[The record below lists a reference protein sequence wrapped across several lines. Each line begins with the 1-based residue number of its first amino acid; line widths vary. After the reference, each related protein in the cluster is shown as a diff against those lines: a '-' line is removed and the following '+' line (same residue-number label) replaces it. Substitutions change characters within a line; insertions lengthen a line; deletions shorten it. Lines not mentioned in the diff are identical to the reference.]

1 MRAHTGD
8 FETAWHDVGIGPPV
22 VLIHGLAD
30 DHRAWRRVAGRLML
44 DHRVILYDLRGHGES
59 SLGDPE
65 GRLAQLGGDLLALC
79 DALHLQRA
87 TLAGF
92 SLGGTIA
99 MRAAIDAPERV
110 AALALVATSS
120 RVGGAAQ
127 AWYLERAKMVDD
139 GDEGLRDRLDQDT
152 ADVYRARPEETAAG
166 LHIRRASTHDPR
178 GYANAC
184 RAMAAL
190 REQPL
195 DDELHRI
202 SAPTTILAGDQDQHC
217 PPRAAQI
224 IAERIAGSG
233 MEVLPGAG
241 HPLPVERPDE
251 TAEAIRRIT
260 AAAAAPATPAPA
272 AGE

>member
-8 FETAWHDVGIGPPV
+8 IETAWHDVGIGPPV

-44 DHRVILYDLRGHGES
+44 DHRVILYDLRGHGGS
-59 SLGDPE
+59 SIGSPD
-65 GRLAQLGGDLLALC
+65 GRLAQLGGDLLSLC
-79 DALHLQRA
+79 DALELERC

-99 MRAAIDAPERV
+99 MRAAIDAPDRV

-127 AWYLERAKMVDD
+127 AWYLERAAMVDE
-139 GDEGLRDRLDQDT
+139 GDERLRETLDQDT
-152 ADVYRARPEETAAG
+152 DDVYRARPEETGAG
-166 LHIRRASTHDPR
+166 LHIRRASTRDPR

-190 REQPL
+190 REHPL
-195 DDELHRI
+195 DDELARI
-202 SAPTTILAGDQDQHC
+202 TAATTILAGDQDQHC
-217 PPRAAQI
+217 PPRAAEI
-224 IAERIAGSG
+224 IADRIPGSG
-233 MEVLPGAG
+233 LEILPGAG

-260 AAAAAPATPAPA
+260 AVAT
-272 AGE
+272 AGV

>member
-1 MRAHTGD
+1 MRAQTGD
-8 FETAWHDVGIGPPV
+8 IETSWHDVGIGPPV

-30 DHRAWRRVAGRLML
+30 DHRAWRRVAARLML

-59 SLGDPE
+59 SLGSPD
-65 GRLAQLGGDLLALC
+65 GQLSQLGGDVLALC
-79 DALHLQRA
+79 DALSLERCV
-87 TLAGF
+87 LAGF

-120 RVGGAAQ
+120 RVGGGAQ
-127 AWYLERAKMVDD
+127 GWYLERAAMVDD
-139 GDEGLRDRLDQDT
+139 GSERLRDTLDQDT
-152 ADVYRARPEETAAG
+152 ADVYRARPDETLAG
-166 LHIRRASTHDPR
+166 LHIRRASTRDPR

-190 REQPL
+190 REHPL
-195 DDELHRI
+195 DDELARI
-202 SAPTTILAGDQDQHC
+202 SAPTVILAGEVDQHC

-224 IAERIAGSG
+224 IADRIAGSG
-233 MEVLPGAG
+233 LEVLPGAG

-260 AAAAAPATPAPA
+260 AASGA
-272 AGE
+272 

>member
-1 MRAHTGD
+1 MRAQTGD
-8 FETAWHDVGIGPPV
+8 IETSWHDVGIGPPV

-59 SLGDPE
+59 SLGAPD
-65 GRLAQLGGDLLALC
+65 GRLAQLGGDLIGLC
-79 DALHLQRA
+79 DALAIERC

-120 RVGGAAQ
+120 RVGRAAQ
-127 AWYLERAKMVDD
+127 GWYLERAAMVDD
-139 GDEGLRDRLDQDT
+139 RDERLRETLDQDT
-152 ADVYRARPEETAAG
+152 ADVYQARPEETDAG
-166 LHIRRASTHDPR
+166 LHVRRSSTRDPR

-184 RAMAAL
+184 RAMADL
-190 REQPL
+190 RDHAL
-195 DDELHRI
+195 DDELGRI
-202 SAPTTILAGDQDQHC
+202 TAPTTILAGDRDQHC
-217 PPRAAQI
+217 PPRAAEI
-224 IAERIAGSG
+224 IAERVAGSG
-233 MEVLPGAG
+233 LEILPGAG

-251 TAEAIRRIT
+251 TADAIRRIT
-260 AAAAAPATPAPA
+260 AAAGA
-272 AGE
+272 

>member
-1 MRAHTGD
+1 MRTRTGD
-8 FETAWHDVGIGPPV
+8 IETAWHDVGIGPPV
-22 VLIHGLAD
+22 VLVHGLAD

-44 DHRVILYDLRGHGES
+44 DHRVILYDLRGHGQS
-59 SLGDPE
+59 TLGEPE
-65 GRLAQLGGDLLALC
+65 GTLTQLGGDLLALC
-79 DALHLQRA
+79 DALSLERC

-110 AALALVATSS
+110 AALALIATSS
-120 RVGGAAQ
+120 RVNSAAQ
-127 AWYLERAKMVDD
+127 NWYLERAALVEAH
-139 GDEGLRDRLDQDT
+139 DERLRDTLDRDT

-184 RAMAAL
+184 RAMAGL
-190 REQPL
+190 RERPL
-195 DDELHRI
+195 DGELHRI
-202 SAPTTILAGDQDQHC
+202 AAPTTIVAGEVDQHC
-217 PPRAAQI
+217 PPRAAEI
-224 IAERIAGSG
+224 IAERIGGSG
-233 MEVLPGAG
+233 IEVLPGAG

-260 AAAAAPATPAPA
+260 EA
-272 AGE
+272 AGA

>member
-1 MRAHTGD
+1 MRAQTGD
-8 FETAWHDVGIGPPV
+8 FQTAWHDVGVGPPV

-59 SLGDPE
+59 TLGSPE
-65 GRLAQLGGDLLALC
+65 GQLAQLGGDLLALC
-79 DALHLQRA
+79 DALELERCV
-87 TLAGF
+87 LAGF

-127 AWYLERAKMVDD
+127 SWYLERAALVDD
-139 GDEGLRDRLDQDT
+139 GDDRLRDTLDQDT
-152 ADVYRARPEETAAG
+152 ADVYQARPEETQAG
-166 LHIRRASTHDPR
+166 LHIRRASTRDPR

-190 REQPL
+190 REHPL
-195 DDELHRI
+195 DDELARVA
-202 SAPTTILAGDQDQHC
+202 APTTILAGEVDQHC
-217 PPRAAQI
+217 PPRAAEI
-224 IAERIAGSG
+224 IAARIPGSG
-233 MEVLPGAG
+233 VEVLPGAG

-251 TAEAIRRIT
+251 TAEAIRRI
-260 AAAAAPATPAPA
+260 AAATATGA
-272 AGE
+272 

>member
-1 MRAHTGD
+1 MRTHTGD
-8 FETAWHDVGIGPPV
+8 IETSWHDVGAGPAV
-22 VLIHGLAD
+22 MLIHGLAD

-59 SLGDPE
+59 SLGSPE
-65 GRLAQLGGDLLALC
+65 GRLSQLGGDLLALC
-79 DALHLQRA
+79 DALQLERCV
-87 TLAGF
+87 LAGF

-127 AWYLERAKMVDD
+127 GWYLERAGMVDE
-139 GDEGLRDRLDQDT
+139 GDQRLRDTLDQDT

-184 RAMAAL
+184 RAMAGL
-190 REQPL
+190 RAQPL
-195 DDELHRI
+195 DGELGQI
-202 SAPTTILAGDQDQHC
+202 TAPTAILAGDEDQHC

-224 IAERIAGSG
+224 IAERIPGST

-260 AAAAAPATPAPA
+260 AAA
-272 AGE
+272 GV

>member
-1 MRAHTGD
+1 MRTQTGD
-8 FETAWHDVGIGPPV
+8 METAWHDVGAGPPV

-59 SLGDPE
+59 SVGSPD
-65 GRLAQLGGDLLALC
+65 GRLSQLGADLLALC
-79 DALHLQRA
+79 DALQLERCV
-87 TLAGF
+87 LAGF

-127 AWYLERAKMVDD
+127 GWYLERAAMVDEED
-139 GDEGLRDRLDQDT
+139 DRLRDTLDQDT

-166 LHIRRASTHDPR
+166 LHIRRASTRDPR

-195 DDELHRI
+195 DDELGQI
-202 SAPTTILAGDQDQHC
+202 TAPTTILAGDEDQHC

-224 IAERIAGSG
+224 IAERIPGSG
-233 MEVLPGAG
+233 VEVLPGAG

-260 AAAAAPATPAPA
+260 AAAGA
-272 AGE
+272 

>member
-1 MRAHTGD
+1 MRTKTGD
-8 FETAWHDVGIGPPV
+8 IETAWHEVGIGPPV

-44 DHRVILYDLRGHGES
+44 DHRVILYDLRGHGQS
-59 SLGDPE
+59 SLGEAD
-65 GRLAQLGGDLLALC
+65 GSLAQLGADLLALC
-79 DALHLQRA
+79 DALSVERC

-120 RVGGAAQ
+120 RVNRAAQ
-127 AWYLERAKMVDD
+127 AWYEERAAMVDEH
-139 GDEGLRDRLDQDT
+139 DERLRDTLDRDT
-152 ADVYRARPEETAAG
+152 ADVYRVRPEETGAG

-190 REQPL
+190 HERPL
-195 DDELHRI
+195 DDELARVT
-202 SAPTTILAGDQDQHC
+202 APTTILAGDEDQHC
-217 PPRAAQI
+217 PPRAAEI
-224 IAERIAGSG
+224 IAERIPVNGL
-233 MEVLPGAG
+233 EVLPGAG

-260 AAAAAPATPAPA
+260 EAAAAGA
-272 AGE
+272 